1 MREKHDFWKSFLILL
16 AVGLIGVLTL
26 PIAILPSLARV
37 QQIQPELLQLPIP
50 LLVILSLLQPAMLLA
65 IAVAIGCLLAPR
77 TGLVSL
83 LAEKMTRHTPVWP
96 RLSSTVPQSAAL
108 GLLLAALITLLD
120 RLFLPFMGAEF
131 QSLVSAE
138 GNPYLQLLLGLLYG
152 GITEEL
158 LLRWGLMS
166 LFVWLGCLLAKRISK
181 QSATV
186 CQPTS
191 VIAWSAIV
199 LAAILFGL
207 GHLPALAASVT
218 LTTPIILRTVLL
230 NALGGLV
237 FGWLFWRKNLESAM
251 IAHAMT
257 HVGFFIIGMIL

>member
-1 MREKHDFWKSFLILL
+1 MSAKPDFWKSFWILL
-16 AVGLIGVLTL
+16 PAGLIGVLTL
-26 PIAILPSLARV
+26 PIAILPSLAQV

-50 LLVILSLLQPAMLLA
+50 LLVALSMIQPIILLA

-83 LAEKMTRHTPVWP
+83 LAKKRIQRTPIWP
-96 RLSSTVPQSAAL
+96 RLRSDIPLSATL
-108 GLLLAALITLLD
+108 GLILAAMITLLD

-131 QSLVSAE
+131 QSLVSAV
-138 GNPYLQLLLGLLYG
+138 GNPCLQLVLGLLYG

-166 LFVWLGCLLAKRISK
+166 LFVWFGCLLAKRFSN
-181 QSATV
+181 QSAPA
-186 CQPTS
+186 CQPS
-191 VIAWSAIV
+191 PVITWMAIV

-207 GHLPALAASVT
+207 GHLPALATSVT
-218 LTTPIILRTVLL
+218 LTTLIILRTVLL

-257 HVGFFIIGMIL
+257 HVGFFIIGLF

>member
-1 MREKHDFWKSFLILL
+1 MHEKKDFWQSFAGLL
-16 AVGLIGVLTL
+16 ALGLIGVLTL
-26 PIAILPSLARV
+26 PIAILPSLTLV
-37 QQIQPELLQLPIP
+37 QQTQPELVTLPIP
-50 LLVILSLLQPAMLLA
+50 LLVALSMIQPIILLA

-83 LAEKMTRHTPVWP
+83 LAKKMIQRTHIWL
-96 RLSSTVPQSAAL
+96 RLRRDIPLSAAL

-138 GNPYLQLLLGLLYG
+138 GNPYLQLVLGLLYG

-166 LFVWLGCLLAKRISK
+166 LFVWLGCLVANRILK
-181 QSATV
+181 QSTPV
-186 CQPTS
+186 CQPTP
-191 VIAWSAIV
+191 VVAWSAIV

-230 NALGGLV
+230 NMLGGLI

-257 HVGFFIIGMIL
+257 HVGFFIIGLIF